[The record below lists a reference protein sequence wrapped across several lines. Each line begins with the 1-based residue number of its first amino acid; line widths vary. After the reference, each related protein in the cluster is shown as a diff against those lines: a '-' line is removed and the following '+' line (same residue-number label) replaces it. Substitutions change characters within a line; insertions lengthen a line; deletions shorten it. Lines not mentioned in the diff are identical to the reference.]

1 MLKAKTKPK
10 VVKPSIKKQKAI
22 PKYPKKHQDKHVRN
36 FPQTTGTI
44 QTSSP
49 PRPLYSSGGGIP
61 YLSSLESYGITN
73 KPPYYLQSLMAKTSL
88 SDYSQPS
95 PSQTSTV
102 LTGGNPMSG
111 GAKITEKTFPSQ
123 AQTQSVQ
130 YVDLVAPA
138 KSGNSETQPDYIA
151 LEPDITGNIQQ
162 PKNKMKNE
170 LIERAEYRKKNNIP
184 AEKKVSEMMKM
195 EQHGFIKP
203 TPSSKR
209 LRGDPY
215 VPQGPPPKYNEM
227 RKK

>member
-1 MLKAKTKPK
+1 MLKSKTKPK
-10 VVKPSIKKQKAI
+10 VVKPKIKKTVSIA
-22 PKYPKKHQDKHVRN
+22 KYPKQHQDKHVRN

-44 QTSSP
+44 QTSLP

-73 KPPYYLQSLMAKTSL
+73 KPPYYLQSLMAKTSQN
-88 SDYSQPS
+88 DYTQPAQA
-95 PSQTSTV
+95 QTSSV
-102 LTGGNPMSG
+102 LTGANPMSG
-111 GAKITEKTFPSQ
+111 GAKITEKTFPPQ
-123 AQTQSVQ
+123 AQTQSIQ

-151 LEPDITGNIQQ
+151 LEPDITGNIQTR
-162 PKNKMKNE
+162 PANKMKNE
-170 LIERAEYRKKNNIP
+170 LIERAEYRKKNNI
-184 AEKKVSEMMKM
+184 AADKKVSEIMAM

-209 LRGDPY
+209 LRGEKA
-215 VPQGPPPKYNEM
+215 PKYNEL